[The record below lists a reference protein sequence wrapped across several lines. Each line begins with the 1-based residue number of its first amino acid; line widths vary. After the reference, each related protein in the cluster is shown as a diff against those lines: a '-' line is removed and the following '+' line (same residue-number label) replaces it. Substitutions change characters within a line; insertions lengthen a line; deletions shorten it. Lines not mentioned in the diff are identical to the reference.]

1 MLSDTKIRTLKPDE
15 KMYRVLDA
23 ERLYIEVRPTGK
35 KVWRLKYSLDG
46 KEGSISFG
54 DYPAISLAE
63 ARKKKDEVKAQ
74 LAKGLNPVQQKKLEK
89 LDRQKETASTFKAIA
104 EEYATE
110 KMQYKSEDYVTR
122 FKGCMEKDVYPVIGR
137 KPIKEVSAADILEIM
152 RDTVTRVRK
161 DAKYGTGE
169 AAANLNR
176 RFIGLV
182 MRYAI
187 ITSRAEYDPSPALK
201 GAIEQPEVENARPLE
216 KGERQQLRSRLDSYG
231 GTTTV
236 KNAGLAML
244 YSMLRTVEI
253 RRMKWQ
259 FVDFENRIVTFP
271 KASKRKVQERSM
283 KKNRVHIVP
292 MSNQLYDLLQLQ
304 FKITGEHE
312 YVFTSP
318 YKWGCMLSAS
328 AMNKML
334 MYVGLDE
341 VTAHDFRA
349 TASTLLNEKGYETD
363 WIEKQLAHAE
373 DNKTRAS
380 YNHARWLDDRRNMLQ
395 DWADIV
401 DSWGEI

>member
-1 MLSDTKIRTLKPDE
+1 MLSDAKIRTLKADE

-35 KVWRLKYSLDG
+35 KVWRLKYTLDG

-63 ARKKKDEVKAQ
+63 ARKKKDEVKSL
-74 LAKGLNPVQQKKLEK
+74 LAKGINPVQQKKQEK
-89 LDRQKETASTFKAIA
+89 LDRQREAVNTFKAIA
-104 EEYATE
+104 EEYVTE
-110 KMQYKSEDYVTR
+110 KMQYKSEDYVNR
-122 FKGCMEKDVYPVIGR
+122 FRGCMEKDVYPVIGR
-137 KPIKEVSAADILEIM
+137 KPIKEVSAADILGIM

-161 DAKYGTGE
+161 EAKYGTGE

-216 KGERQQLRSRLDSYG
+216 NAERQQLRSRLDSYG

-380 YNHARWLDDRRNMLQ
+380 YNHARWLDDRRDMLQ

-401 DSWGEI
+401 DSWKD

>member
-1 MLSDTKIRTLKPDE
+1 MLSDTKIKTLKPKE
-15 KMYRVLDA
+15 KMYRVLDS

-35 KVWRLKYSLDG
+35 KVWRLKYILDG
-46 KEGSISFG
+46 KEGSISIG
-54 DYPAISLAE
+54 DYPSISLAE
-63 ARKKKDEVKAQ
+63 ARKKKDEIKSQ
-74 LAKGLNPVQQKKLEK
+74 LAKGINPVQQKKIDKLEK
-89 LDRQKETASTFKAIA
+89 QKDGVNNFKSLAD
-104 EEYATE
+104 EYALE
-110 KMQYKSEDYVTR
+110 KMQYKSEDYVKR
-122 FKGCMEKDVYPVIGR
+122 FKGCMEKDIYPVIG
-137 KPIKEVSAADILEIM
+137 KKLVKDITAADILKIM
-152 RDTVTRVRK
+152 QDTIKRVRK
-161 DAKYGTGE
+161 EAKYGTGE

-182 MRYAI
+182 LRYAI
-187 ITSRAEYDPSPALK
+187 VTSRAEYDPSVALK

-216 KGERQQLRSRLDSYG
+216 KHERQQLRSRLDSYG

-259 FVDFENRIVTFP
+259 FVDFEHRVVTFP
-271 KASKRKVQERSM
+271 KSSRKKVQERSM

-292 MSNQLYDLLQLQ
+292 MSNQLYELLQLQ
-304 FKITGEHE
+304 YKVTGEHE

-401 DSWGEI
+401 DSWGN